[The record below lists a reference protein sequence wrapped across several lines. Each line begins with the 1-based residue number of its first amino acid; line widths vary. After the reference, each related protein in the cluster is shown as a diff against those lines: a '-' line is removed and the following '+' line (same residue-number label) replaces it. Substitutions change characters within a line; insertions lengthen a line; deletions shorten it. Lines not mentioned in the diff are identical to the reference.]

1 MHRSLLKTQMMMLM
15 TLYGLWHVVDAL
27 ALKKKP

>member
-1 MHRSLLKTQMMMLM
+1 MKILKTQMMMLM